1 MTTKRLHELSHFEG
15 QHINISLTDGS
26 RIDDC
31 KLILVSPFKLW
42 VFVNGHDAFVN
53 VKRVTDVWE
62 AA

>member
-1 MTTKRLHELSHFEG
+1 MTTARLHKLTHLEG
-15 QHINISLTDGS
+15 RHINISLADGS

-31 KLILVSPFKLW
+31 QLVLVSPFKLW
-42 VFVNGHDAFVN
+42 VHVNGHDAFVP